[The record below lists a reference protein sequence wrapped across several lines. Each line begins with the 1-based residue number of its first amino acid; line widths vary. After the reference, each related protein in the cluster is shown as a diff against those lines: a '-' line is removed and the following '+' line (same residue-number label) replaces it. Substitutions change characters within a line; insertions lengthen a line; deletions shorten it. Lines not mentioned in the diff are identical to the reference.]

1 MCSLLVL
8 WAVAI
13 TSCCYGDCQQ
23 VCHPQAALTLHL
35 SNGDHI
41 LLPKQSGTISIVSGY
56 CRGPGLCS
64 AVGQAAPRTG
74 GAYAQTAAIS
84 SCWRPGCSATRAIR
98 FDGSCENL
106 RWQLPW
112 FHLSAFCEYDYLRFD
127 WGLAFIKASLPDP
140 KVYKR
145 FDRRVRSHM
154 RRKWKEHCSRLRA
167 VRELNTLADELEWHR
182 SEARR
187 AGREAKLAFGNVPP
201 YMTPSANTGIQQRTP
216 LKGT

>member
-35 SNGDHI
+35 SNGDQI

-64 AVGQAAPRTG
+64 AVGQAPPRTG
-74 GAYAQTAAIS
+74 GAYALTAAIS

-98 FDGSCENL
+98 FDGGCQNV
-106 RWQLPW
+106 RWQLPCSGPKKSVPT
-112 FHLSAFCEYDYLRFD
+112 FAFFAIGPIDLNM
-127 WGLAFIKASLPDP
+127 L
-140 KVYKR
+140 
-145 FDRRVRSHM
+145 M
-154 RRKWKEHCSRLRA
+154 QCS
-167 VRELNTLADELEWHR
+167 
-182 SEARR
+182 
-187 AGREAKLAFGNVPP
+187 K
-201 YMTPSANTGIQQRTP
+201 
-216 LKGT
+216 